1 MNDIEKLSEKL
12 RNYTVKPPP
21 EAWQTLAQGLHQK
34 RRKKR
39 VAYWWAAAAVVLLGV
54 AITWLG
60 LENQNLVPRVAQQA
74 VTDSVTVSK
83 EVLIVDNQVV
93 TKDADIDSES
103 ELKSVTENP
112 NKHPSAMPAVSDVEP
127 SLLSD
132 ELSIKIPSPS
142 PLAIGKKETRVIE
155 GVRVDYEQSTARQPT
170 LIVEASRYRKAA
182 PKTDTLQAEE
192 EVMTHGSAA
201 VTVIYQPNPATLA
214 EKKSLGQKIDRTL
227 TFLEE
232 HGIGYS
238 ELRSAKSDLVDKLFS
253 GKEPQREEP

>member
-1 MNDIEKLSEKL
+1 MMNDIEKLSEKL
-12 RNYTVKPPP
+12 RNHTVTPPP

-39 VAYWWAAAAVVLLGV
+39 VAYWRVAAAVMLLGV

-60 LENQNLVPRVAQQA
+60 LENQNLVSRVAQQV
-74 VTDSVTVSK
+74 VTDSVAVSK
-83 EVLIVDNQVV
+83 ELLIADNQVV

-103 ELKSVTENP
+103 ELKSVTETP

-142 PLAIGKKETRVIE
+142 PLATGKKETRVIE
-155 GVRVDYEQSTARQPT
+155 EVNIDSEQSTAQQPT
-170 LIVEASRYRKAA
+170 LIVEASRYRKSTPGA
-182 PKTDTLQAEE
+182 DTLQAEE
-192 EVMTHGSAA
+192 EIVSGSA

-214 EKKSLGQKIDRTL
+214 EKKSLGEKIDRTL

>member
-12 RNYTVKPPP
+12 RNHTITPPP
-21 EAWQTLAQGLHQK
+21 ESWQTLAQGLHQK

-39 VAYWWAAAAVVLLGV
+39 IAYWWVAAAVLLLGV
-54 AITWLG
+54 AITWIG
-60 LENQNLVPRVAQQA
+60 LEKQVLTPRVAQQVVA
-74 VTDSVTVSK
+74 DSITVSK
-83 EVLIVDNQVV
+83 EALI
-93 TKDADIDSES
+93 IDSQDVIEDIGINS
-103 ELKSVTENP
+103 KGELKLVTETLS
-112 NKHPSAMPAVSDVEP
+112 KHPSAVSEVSDVEP

-142 PLAIGKKETRVIE
+142 PLATGKKETRVIE
-155 GVRVDYEQSTARQPT
+155 EVRVDSEQSTARQPT
-170 LIVEASRYRKAA
+170 LIVEASRYRKLT
-182 PKTDTLQAEE
+182 PKIDTLQAGE
-192 EVMTHGSAA
+192 EVMTRGSA

-238 ELRSAKSDLVDKLFS
+238 ELRLAKSDLVDKLFS
-253 GKEPQREEP
+253 GKESQREEP

>member
-1 MNDIEKLSEKL
+1 M
-12 RNYTVKPPP
+12 
-21 EAWQTLAQGLHQK
+21 AWQTLAQGLHQK

-39 VAYWWAAAAVVLLGV
+39 VAYWWAAAAVLLLGV
-54 AITWLG
+54 AITWLR
-60 LENQNLVPRVAQQA
+60 LENQNLAPRVAQQT
-74 VTDSVTVSK
+74 VTDSINLNK
-83 EVLIVDNQVV
+83 ELLIADNQIV

-127 SLLSD
+127 SLLAD

-142 PLAIGKKETRVIE
+142 PLATGKKETRVIE
-155 GVRVDYEQSTARQPT
+155 EVNIDSEQSTAQQPT

-182 PKTDTLQAEE
+182 LGADTLQAEE
-192 EVMTHGSAA
+192 EVTNRKSA

-214 EKKSLGQKIDRTL
+214 EKKSLGEKIDRTL

-253 GKEPQREEP
+253 GKEPQREGP

>member
-1 MNDIEKLSEKL
+1 MSEGTSKSQLSRAKVLLKKQDYAVRSSRPYATRIDDERYRKTFGKIKDSY
-12 RNYTVKPPP
+12 RNTSPGG
-21 EAWQTLAQGLHQK
+21 LADAGP
-34 RRKKR
+34 RVASEGVGKKR

-103 ELKSVTENP
+103 ELKSVTETP

-142 PLAIGKKETRVIE
+142 TVSDWKER
-155 GVRVDYEQSTARQPT
+155 
-170 LIVEASRYRKAA
+170 
-182 PKTDTLQAEE
+182 
-192 EVMTHGSAA
+192 
-201 VTVIYQPNPATLA
+201 N
-214 EKKSLGQKIDRTL
+214 
-227 TFLEE
+227 
-232 HGIGYS
+232 
-238 ELRSAKSDLVDKLFS
+238 
-253 GKEPQREEP
+253 